1 VAQQDY
7 FSGAGAKF
15 GQLAGSILSSKRRRK
30 KRDAITALALSAFVE
45 TLGAKNQQL
54 QQGLADSIADVK
66 DNYAD
71 IFTNN
76 KDLWDENATKR
87 ADLRL
92 YEDEYSREDYLK
104 NEAIKLFNSDK
115 ELRDLYGS
123 NAWSRVKNFGEGSL
137 PADEYKAAQ
146 DLFDDYKKLAE
157 DNIKTYKDNPETSF
171 RTFTQFNALA
181 KQEYKAALDA
191 VKNDP
196 TKKGAIRAWWNK
208 RWGTDKEGKP
218 RFGMLKKAELEL
230 IRENAATNR
239 KAQDSLTAGNSLY
252 EENTEKDNKIYER
265 IKAMRER
272 YTGFRT
278 NSELIKS
285 ETKQLKEKIE
295 TNDFTIENLER
306 YLSLGGTPTTNIP
319 KINEILANEIPN
331 FVQVFTKVVA
341 MRERKPEDVSFDP
354 TDFLSPRE
362 LNIYDLGMGIE
373 RDEGVVY
380 TPQEADRIR
389 SGLVY
394 SINIKEERDK
404 KLWKMLDKI
413 EGDFKVDETSGEDIS
428 TGQSSIFLTNI
439 IRAATKLQN
448 KYDMEENEALAEALK
463 MQLQGIETGVGPKF
477 NPSGWRKEYRQYT
490 TSVVDYVDPD
500 VALLPIMPE
509 TAVEIADNVNN
520 SRWLQQRIYKD
531 ENNKSQTW
539 KPAKEKMYIYDEDEG
554 FKIIFRTRKN
564 KKTEEYE
571 WYPEIDFGRNDP
583 YGYIP

>member
-1 VAQQDY
+1 MAQQDY
-7 FSGAGAKF
+7 FSGAGSKF

-54 QQGLADSIADVK
+54 QQGLTDAVADVN
-66 DNYAD
+66 DNYSD
-71 IFTNN
+71 IFQNN
-76 KDLWDENATKR
+76 KDIWEANDEKR
-87 ADLRL
+87 AALRL

-115 ELRDLYGS
+115 ELIDLYGS
-123 NAWSRVKNFGEGSL
+123 NAWSRVKNFGEGAL
-137 PADEYKAAQ
+137 PADEYQAAQ
-146 DLFDDYKKLAE
+146 DLFNDYKELAE

-208 RWGTDKEGKP
+208 RWGTDKAGKP

-230 IRENAATNR
+230 IRENAAIDR
-239 KAQDSLTAGNSLY
+239 KVQDSLTAGNTLY
-252 EENTEKDNKIYER
+252 KENTENDDAIYER
-265 IKAMRER
+265 IKEMREK

-278 NSELIKS
+278 NAELIKS

-295 TNDFTIENLER
+295 TNKFTAIDLER

-341 MRERKPEDVSFDP
+341 MRERKPDDVSFDP
-354 TDFLSPRE
+354 TDFLPPRE

-520 SRWLQQRIYKD
+520 IKWLKRKIYQD
-531 ENNKSQTW
+531 ENNKPQTW
-539 KPAKEKMYIYDEDEG
+539 EPAKGKVFIYDEDEG
-554 FKIIFRTRKN
+554 YKIIFRTRKN
-564 KKTEEYE
+564 ENTEEYE